1 MTLGTKDVYRVLGA
15 SNHTRDERAKD
26 DFYATNPK
34 AIDLLL
40 GVETFNHRVLEPA
53 CGMGHLSKRLEEFGH
68 KVFSYDLV
76 DRGYGKAP
84 YDFLERTKPFNG
96 DIITNPPYNL
106 ALEFIQK
113 SLELIPPGNKAAF
126 YLKIQFLEG
135 KERRA
140 FFEKSP
146 PKTIYVLS
154 GRLGCGKDG
163 VFSSTRGAIAYS
175 WWVWEK
181 GYSGDPHIKW
191 IN

>member
-1 MTLGTKDVYRVLGA
+1 MGTKDVYRVLGA
-15 SNHTRDERAKD
+15 SNHTKVERAKN

-40 GVETFNHRVLEPA
+40 DVETFNHRILEPA
-53 CGMGHLSKRLEEFGH
+53 CGMGHLSKRLEELGH
-68 KVFSYDLV
+68 RVFSYDLV

-84 YDFLERTKPFNG
+84 YDFLKRTKPFNG
-96 DIITNPPYNL
+96 DIITNPPYGL

-113 SLELIPPGNKAAF
+113 SLELIPTGNKVAL

-135 KERRA
+135 KERRD

-154 GRLGCGKDG
+154 GRMACGKDG
-163 VFSSTRGAIAYS
+163 VFSTTRGAIAYS

-181 GYSGDPHIKW
+181 GYTGDPHIKW